1 MMIMVYPS
9 RPVTEQVQNDS
20 NVSALDRNPAPTV
33 GGLRAGN
40 KSLIRSESMRIP
52 VLVTLMVILFCSL
65 ATGVHAT
72 WSITPRFYLEEQYDD
87 NVFLTETNEKD
98 DFITTI
104 SPGVNVKYET
114 PTELIDLDYEFRRA
128 YFNDFSNLDF
138 SAHEGE
144 VEARKDFGPRFSLG
158 VRDNLIQ
165 SENPIEGRGATE
177 FLQPSL
183 RQGRRN
189 RYIRNVVEPEATLTF
204 GEDRFIQIGYRNQ
217 ILRNEAEDIKDLD
230 GNALNGFL
238 SYRLSIHHRFE
249 VSFEHFD
256 VNYGETVPP
265 SVDQDVV
272 GDEAR
277 GRYFYDLDSR
287 TSVFVDYQYF
297 QRDFDIESAGYFDY
311 HVHNPSVGLSRE
323 LLSSNYNLLI
333 LSVYGETGVDED
345 LISAES
351 LGFSEFWRAGMS
363 ARYQL
368 LERLSVTGFF
378 FIDRDRYEDIDRSD
392 TFWNARGDL
401 NYQVLRWLFVILEYE
416 HSERDSS
423 VAGGSY
429 EDNRY
434 FGRIRGEYDLAEFF

>member
-1 MMIMVYPS
+1 
-9 RPVTEQVQNDS
+9 
-20 NVSALDRNPAPTV
+20 
-33 GGLRAGN
+33 
-40 KSLIRSESMRIP
+40 
-52 VLVTLMVILFCSL
+52 MVILFCSL

-323 LLSSNYNLLI
+323 LQENLSLLLSAGYTLRKADRRRDEAAFSGRGELSADYNRLS